1 MTENTDFTYRI
12 FRMNEGFDFDK
23 LSERDLSYYKRANNF
38 QADDRMLVL
47 NQDEI
52 IYIEE

>member
-1 MTENTDFTYRI
+1 MTEETNFNYRI
-12 FRMNEGFDFDK
+12 FRMKEGFDFDK